1 MKPDHR
7 QTRVLHPSGR
17 QIAVDA
23 GLAPL
28 LAALW
33 SEGIETANSCEEE
46 EPGVIWIE
54 FETASDLSR
63 FLKMVIFRLS
73 LRDEGRGGLRDRMT
87 QMSPARGFWRYT
99 TNIYADRPPI
109 DGEGLMASDPGSPPP
124 AARRTTVSLR
134 FPKTDYPRVYQ
145 LFMEARRSSGGTE
158 EEGVEEEAEERGE
171 GQGSEDEGG
180 LGGE

>member
-7 QTRVLHPSGR
+7 QIRVHHPSGR

-54 FETASDLSR
+54 FETASGLSR
-63 FLKMVIFRLS
+63 FLKIVALG
-73 LRDEGRGGLRDRMT
+73 LDPRDEGSGGLRDRMT
-87 QMSPARGFWRYT
+87 RLSPARGFWRYT
-99 TNIYADRPPI
+99 KNVYADR
-109 DGEGLMASDPGSPPP
+109 SPP
-124 AARRTTVSLR
+124 TV
-134 FPKTDYPRVYQ
+134 T
-145 LFMEARRSSGGTE
+145 G
-158 EEGVEEEAEERGE
+158 
-171 GQGSEDEGG
+171 
-180 LGGE
+180 